1 MSAWRASLLREA
13 LLLRQR
19 PRDLAM
25 LTWVPLLAVA
35 LLCWIFAAG
44 QPYGL
49 PIAVWSEDGSS
60 LSRQLVR
67 MLQATPGLS
76 VRTQVL
82 SRAEAQDLLQRMEV
96 YGVVHIPPHFARD
109 VQRGGAASVTLLHN
123 AQLATASSLV
133 QRDLRQVV
141 GTLSAGVQMQA
152 AARRGTPAQVLQ
164 VRQEP
169 IRTQLISLFNVS
181 TNYEQF
187 LAATLLPALLHIL
200 AMTAGAWSVGREL
213 RDRTLGQWLGAVT
226 TTAPGPGAAPLPA
239 APGPAAGSHGRR
251 QPAGAALAGLRR
263 PALGQVLGALLG
275 KLAWPLLSLW
285 LCGMAGL
292 VYLSQLRGWA
302 VAGSLAWIALGLL
315 LLIAVSLAAG
325 ALLAGALRSL
335 RQALSGAG
343 LLSAPAFAFSGVGFP
358 LLAMSGS
365 ARTWA
370 EAMPYTHY
378 ARLQIEQWQIGA
390 PVQQS
395 LPVVAGLLL
404 ATLVLLA
411 LATVALL
418 RAWARPQ
425 DWGVR

>member
-1 MSAWRASLLREA
+1 MSALRASALREWRLLRA
-13 LLLRQR
+13 R
-19 PRDLAM
+19 PRDAAM
-25 LTWVPLLAVA
+25 LSWVPLLAVA
-35 LLCWIFAAG
+35 LLCWIFSAG

-76 VRTQVL
+76 VRAQVL
-82 SRAEAQDLLQRMEV
+82 SRAEAQELLQRMEV

-109 VQRGGAASVTLLHN
+109 VQQGGAASVTLLHN
-123 AQLATASSLV
+123 AQLSTASSLV
-133 QRDLRQVV
+133 QRDVRQVV

-152 AARRGTPAQVLQ
+152 AARRGTPAQVLH

-169 IRTQLISLFNVS
+169 IRTQLVALFNVS

-213 RDRTLGQWLGAVT
+213 RDRTLGQWLGRV
-226 TTAPGPGAAPLPA
+226 APGGAPPQA
-239 APGPAAGSHGRR
+239 APGQGA
-251 QPAGAALAGLRR
+251 AALAGRSR
-263 PALGQVLGALLG
+263 PGLAPVLAALLG
-275 KLAWPLLSLW
+275 KLALPLASLW

-292 VYLSQLRGWA
+292 IYLSQLRGWA

-315 LLIAVSLAAG
+315 LLLAVSLAAG
-325 ALLAGALRSL
+325 ALLAGATLSL
-335 RQALSGAG
+335 RKALSGAG

-378 ARLQIEQWQIGA
+378 ARLQLEQWQMGA
-390 PVQQS
+390 PPLQT

-418 RAWARPQ
+418 RAWGMPQ
-425 DWGVR
+425 AWGTR